1 VLTVLSDSWD
11 AFASKS
17 KAPTAEMVKDLPN
30 DVLVLEK
37 KLKKLIVV
45 LVKLKLKSY
54 LLTK

>member
-1 VLTVLSDSWD
+1 MLSDSWD